1 MATSK
6 KVTIGAR
13 PASKASAE
21 DWVGS
26 RKVAAEAEP
35 TKRLTLDIPLE
46 LHGRI
51 KSVCALKNQKMV
63 EAITALLE
71 KAYPPA
77 K

>member
-1 MATSK
+1 MVTGK

-13 PASKASAE
+13 PAGKASAE
-21 DWVGS
+21 EWVGS
-26 RKVAAEAEP
+26 RKVVDDDEP
-35 TKRLTLDIPLE
+35 TKRLTLDIPLA

-51 KSVCALKNQKMV
+51 KSVCALNNQKMV

-71 KAYPPA
+71 EAYPPG